1 MDERAGAPASP
12 AGEIRGIGEITAL
25 LEAARA
31 GDAGAAG
38 RLFEAVYADLRRL
51 AAGQRRRL
59 PGEGAHQTT
68 SLVHEAYLRLTRH
81 GALPFESRGHLLA
94 VAARAMRQ
102 IVIDDARARATTKRG
117 SGRPPV
123 SLDDVVETGIAGGA
137 GGAGEPEIEEL
148 LALDRALERLEGEDA
163 RLART
168 IEWHFFAGLTFAEI
182 AESTGVSERTVQ
194 RDWRAARALLHDF
207 MAGGV

>member
-1 MDERAGAPASP
+1 MEAVNVDDREGGPSP
-12 AGEIRGIGEITAL
+12 AAGEITAL

-31 GDAGAAG
+31 GDPGAAS
-38 RLFEAVYADLRRL
+38 RLFEAVYADLRRV

-59 PGEGAHQTT
+59 AGEGAHQTT

-81 GALPFESRGHLLA
+81 GELPFESRGHLLA

-102 IVIDDARARATTKRG
+102 IVIDDARARRTTKRG
-117 SGRPPV
+117 SGRPAV
-123 SLDDVVETGIAGGA
+123 ALDDVVEAGA
-137 GGAGEPEIEEL
+137 AAEPEVEEL
-148 LALDRALERLEGEDA
+148 LALDRALERLEGEDV

-168 IEWHFFAGLTFAEI
+168 IEWHFFGGLTFAEI

-207 MAGGV
+207 MAGGD